1 VSTAATERWLI
12 ADIGGT
18 NSRVGCWTRGRPH
31 DQIEEL
37 ELMQNERYGGIE
49 DLLHAYLDRLQG
61 EPPRAA
67 GLAIAAP
74 ITGNRVDMLN
84 IDWSFEQDRLAERF
98 GLAELYV
105 INDFEAIACAL
116 PSLRGEDCLEIGG
129 GAGLPGRSLAVLGPG
144 TGLGVAGLVISDAG
158 YIPVSGEG
166 GHMTLPAV
174 NDEEMLIVSR
184 VRDEL
189 GHCSAER
196 ILSGEGIAR
205 LHQGIHGG
213 GRPKARDVS
222 EAARN
227 GDEAAMRTFN
237 LFFDFLGTV
246 ASDVALVFGALSGVY
261 IAGGIVP
268 ANLGLFRRSG
278 FTERFVDKGRYRD
291 YLAGIPLRLITAA
304 TPGLT
309 GMAAFCDPDSRIRTQ
324 RTR

>member
-1 VSTAATERWLI
+1 MSADRPERWLI

-18 NSRVGCWTRGRPH
+18 NSRVGCWQRGRPH
-31 DQIEEL
+31 HRIEAPRVMENAAFDGVEDMLRRYVGTL
-37 ELMQNERYGGIE
+37 EG
-49 DLLHAYLDRLQG
+49 
-61 EPPRAA
+61 PPPEAA

-84 IDWSFEQDRLAERF
+84 IDWSFEQDRLAADF
-98 GLAELYV
+98 DFSELYV

-116 PSLRGEDCLEIGG
+116 PSLRPEDCVDIGG
-129 GAGLPGRSLAVLGPG
+129 GAGMADRSLAVLGPG
-144 TGLGVAGLVISDAG
+144 TGLGVAGLVTSDAG

-174 NDEEMLIVSR
+174 NDEEMRVITR

-205 LHQGIHGG
+205 LHQGLHGG
-213 GRPKARDVS
+213 DRPKPRDVS
-222 EAARN
+222 EAAAA
-227 GDEAAMRTFN
+227 GDEAAIRTFN

-246 ASDVALVFGALSGVY
+246 ASDVALVFGALGGVY

-291 YLAGIPLRLITAA
+291 YLAGIPLKLITDA

-309 GMAAFCDPDSRIRTQ
+309 GMAAFCDPDSNIRTQ

>member
-1 VSTAATERWLI
+1 VNDDLRDRWLI

-18 NSRVGCWTRGRPH
+18 NSRVGCWQRGSPH
-31 DQIEEL
+31 HRIEQIRV
-37 ELMQNERYGGIE
+37 MQNGNFASLEGMLRHYV
-49 DLLHAYLDRLQG
+49 DALDG
-61 EPPRAA
+61 PPPRAA

-84 IDWSFEQDRLAERF
+84 IAWSFEQDRLAGEF
-98 GLAELYV
+98 GFSELYA

-116 PSLRGEDCLEIGG
+116 PSLRAEDCVDIGG
-129 GAGLPGRSLAVLGPG
+129 GAGMAGRSMAVLGPG
-144 TGLGVAGLVISDAG
+144 TGLGVAGLVTGDAG

-174 NDEEMLIVSR
+174 NDEEMRVITR

-196 ILSGEGIAR
+196 ILSGEGLAR
-205 LHQGIHGG
+205 LHQGLHGG
-213 GRPKARDVS
+213 DRPKPKDVS
-222 EAARN
+222 DAAGA
-227 GDEAAMRTFN
+227 GDAAAIRTFN

-246 ASDVALVFGALSGVY
+246 ASDVALVFGALAGVY

-268 ANLGLFRRSG
+268 ANLGLFRRSR
-278 FTERFVDKGRYRD
+278 FTERFIDKGRYRA
-291 YLAGIPLRLITAA
+291 YLAGIPLKLITAA

-309 GMAAFCDPDSRIRTQ
+309 GMAAFCDPDSRIQTQ